1 MGFPNIR
8 MRRLRKSD
16 AMRRLVRETTVAVDD
31 LVYPLFVR
39 KGKGL
44 KEPIKS
50 MADCFHFS
58 PDTIA
63 KEAQEVAKLGV
74 PAVLLFGLPEKKDKM
89 GSEAWSE
96 DGAVQSAVKQIKN
109 AVPELVVITDVCL
122 CAYTSTGHCGV
133 IEDNKVD
140 NDATCELL
148 AKIALSHAQAGADIV
163 APSDMMD
170 GRVKAIREALEANN
184 FKDVAIM
191 SYAAKFASAF
201 YGPFRDAAESAPV
214 VRLFRPRS
222 RQVGSPQDA
231 STGLADRKTYQ
242 MDSANARQAL
252 AEIALDIEEGA
263 DIVMVKPALAY
274 LDIIAKARERFDCPI
289 AGYHV
294 SGEYMTICDSANA
307 GHIDK
312 EAAMMEILTA
322 IKRAG
327 ADIIITYFAK
337 DAAVGMQRG

>member
-1 MGFPNIR
+1 MAFPNIR
-8 MRRLRKSD
+8 MRRLRASD
-16 AMRRLVRETTVAVDD
+16 SMCRLVRETTVTVNN

-39 KGKGL
+39 KGNRI
-44 KEPIKS
+44 KEPIES

-58 PDTIA
+58 PDAIV
-63 KEAQEVAKLGV
+63 KEAEEVAKLGI
-74 PAVLLFGLPEKKDKM
+74 PAILLFGLPDKKDKT
-89 GSEAWSE
+89 GSEAWAE
-96 DGAVQSAVKQIKN
+96 DGAVQDAIRQIKK
-109 AVPELVVITDVCL
+109 AVPQLVVITDVCL

-133 IEDNKVD
+133 IKNTQID

-148 AKIALSHAQAGADIV
+148 AKISLSHAQAGADIV

-201 YGPFRDAAESAPV
+201 YGPFRDAAESAP
-214 VRLFRPRS
+214 
-222 RQVGSPQDA
+222 DA

-242 MDSANARQAL
+242 MDPANARQAL

-274 LDIIAKARERFDCPI
+274 LDIIANARRRFDCPI
-289 AGYHV
+289 AAYNV
-294 SGEYMTICDSANA
+294 SGEYMMVCSAAQA
-307 GHIDK
+307 GLVDK
-312 EAAMMEILTA
+312 DAAMLEILTA

-337 DAAVGMQRG
+337 KMAQSSSKFV